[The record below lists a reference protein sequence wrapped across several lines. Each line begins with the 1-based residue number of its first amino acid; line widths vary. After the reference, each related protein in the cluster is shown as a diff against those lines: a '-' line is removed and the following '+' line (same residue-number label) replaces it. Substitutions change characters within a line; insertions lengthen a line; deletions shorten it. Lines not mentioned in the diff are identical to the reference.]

1 MNRRDLQ
8 RLANARIVEAKA
20 LLVAGH
26 YSGAYHLAGLAVEC
40 ALKAC
45 IAKRTKAHTFPDK
58 NLAAESYSHDL
69 TKLRR
74 LADLD
79 AQFLHD
85 AKSDPALVA
94 NWTVVK
100 DWAIESRYE
109 TKTAQQAKDLYDA
122 VYRRQSGVLRWIR
135 RRW

>member
-8 RLANARIVEAKA
+8 ELAKARIAEAKA
-20 LLVAGH
+20 LLDAGH
-26 YSGAYHLAGLAVEC
+26 HPGAFHLSGLAVEC

-58 NLAAESYSHDL
+58 NFAADSYSHDL

-74 LADLD
+74 LAGLD
-79 AQFLHD
+79 AEFLQD
-85 AKSDPALVA
+85 ATSTPVLAA

-109 TKTAQQAKDLYDA
+109 LKTAQQAKDLYDA
-122 VYRRQSGVLRWIR
+122 VHRRQTGVLRWIR